1 MGKRLYEDRIREER
15 RLRVK
20 QLREDRGFSQNE
32 VADDLGAER
41 STYRSAEN
49 GYNSISIQMIEKIHK
64 KWGVSADYILFGEEY
79 SSEDILGMLR
89 STSKETRF
97 EVAIRLLTV
106 LAQNDLPDAL
116 DKDFDFMNIIYMMDR
131 GRD

>member
-32 VADDLGAER
+32 AADDLGAKR

>member
-32 VADDLGAER
+32 AADDLGAER